1 MAGKFRFTAPDRQN
15 RKIRMAKQVV
25 SFESRNGV
33 GYLMIDRPEQMNAL
47 SNEVLAGLRNGVQ
60 RAKAD
65 PAVRVL
71 VVRGAGDHAF
81 CAGGDLSQMKDGSI
95 DQFEAHNGRSELA
108 YLFRDMWEMGKPTI
122 ARVPGFAL
130 AGGFGLA
137 AACDFIVASE
147 KAVFGVPEIAVGLW
161 PYMITVPLLH
171 WMQPKQVLNLM
182 LTGRRVKAPEAL
194 AMGLV
199 SEVAAH
205 DVLDAAVDRLAGRLC
220 EASPQAVALGRTA
233 FYAAANHD
241 LDSRLRMLQAHL
253 SVSLSMP
260 DAHEGLAAFA
270 EKRKPEWNTGQ

>member
-1 MAGKFRFTAPDRQN
+1 MGSKL
-15 RKIRMAKQVV
+15 V
-25 SFESRNGV
+25 SFESRNGT
-33 GYLMIDRPEQMNAL
+33 GYLMIDRPEQKNAL
-47 SNEVLAGLRNGVQ
+47 SNEVIEALRDGVQ
-60 RAKAD
+60 RAKTD
-65 PAVRVL
+65 PAIRVL
-71 VVRGAGDHAF
+71 VVRGAGDEAF
-81 CAGGDLSQMKDGSI
+81 SAGGDLRQMKEGSVN
-95 DQFEAHNGRSELA
+95 QFEAHNGRSQLA

-122 ARVPGFAL
+122 ARVPGYAL

-171 WMQPKQVLNLM
+171 WMPPKQVLGLM

-194 AMGLV
+194 AMGFV
-199 SEVAAH
+199 SEVVAP
-205 DVLDAAVDRLAGRLC
+205 DELDAAVDRLAGKLS

-233 FYAAANHD
+233 FYTVANHD

-253 SVSLSMP
+253 SVSLAMP

-270 EKRKPEWNTGQ
+270 EKRKPVWNAGQ